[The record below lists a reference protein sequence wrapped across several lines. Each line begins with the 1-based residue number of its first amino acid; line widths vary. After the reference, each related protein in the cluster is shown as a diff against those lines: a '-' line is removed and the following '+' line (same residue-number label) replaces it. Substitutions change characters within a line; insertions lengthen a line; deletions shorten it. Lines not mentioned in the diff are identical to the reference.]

1 MNLFRK
7 TKILCAGHPMLRSK
21 AQPVDLTKL
30 KSKEFQDIVTKMK
43 QAISKSGVIGMAAPQ
58 VGHSVRLIA
67 VNLTDNLLLKEKRV
81 EKLMPTTFFVN
92 PQLKVLKQ
100 EYQKEYEFCESIPSY
115 SGIVSRATRVY
126 LTAFDLDGNKVEGQ
140 YTGFMARVLQ
150 HEVDH
155 LEGIVFVDKMEPTSL
170 RHDKYVGEFEMHMK

>member
-1 MNLFRK
+1 
-7 TKILCAGHPMLRSK
+7 MLRSK

-140 YTGFMARVLQ
+140 YTGFMVTI
-150 HEVDH
+150 H
-155 LEGIVFVDKMEPTSL
+155 
-170 RHDKYVGEFEMHMK
+170 